1 MTTIGEVFPGNMGR
15 LMLTR
20 VALRL
25 RMPELMKLSPGQEI
39 EPALLLRLQT
49 TLAEVKKG

>member
-1 MTTIGEVFPGNMGR
+1 MTTIGDVFPGNMGR

-25 RMPELMKLSPGQEI
+25 RMPELMKLSPSHCLES
-39 EPALLLRLQT
+39 ALLARLQT
-49 TLAEVKKG
+49 TLVEVKKG

>member
-1 MTTIGEVFPGNMGR
+1 MNTIGEVFPGNMGR

-25 RMPELMKLSPGQEI
+25 RMPELMKLSPSHGL
-39 EPALLLRLQT
+39 EPALLARLQS
-49 TLAEVKKG
+49 TLAEVRKG